1 MSRLTALSVI
11 AILSVGLAACDSARE
26 TLGLNKRAPDEFAVV
41 PRAPLVLPPN
51 YDLRPP
57 EPGAPRP
64 QEVTPAQAARQALTG
79 TAPAAAPVANG
90 IDPLDQAVLARTG
103 GDRADP
109 SIRATIA
116 QENTQLAE
124 ASESFVDD
132 LLFWQEREEPGTVI
146 DAGAEQRR
154 LQTNQAVGRPIDT
167 GETPI
172 IERKR
177 RGLLE
182 GIF

>member
-11 AILSVGLAACDSARE
+11 AILSVGLAACDTARE

-57 EPGAPRP
+57 EPGMARP
-64 QEVTPAQAARQALTG
+64 QEQTPAQTARAALTG
-79 TAPAAAPVANG
+79 NAVPGTAPTG
-90 IDPLDQAVLARTG
+90 GSEIEQAVLAATG
-103 GDRADP
+103 ADRADP
-109 SIRATIA
+109 GIRSTIA
-116 QENTQLAE
+116 QENTQLVE
-124 ASESFVDD
+124 ASDSFVNS
-132 LLFWQEREEPGTVI
+132 LLFWQEQPEPGTVI

-154 LQTNQAVGRPIDT
+154 LQSNQAVGRAATD
-167 GETPI
+167 GESPI